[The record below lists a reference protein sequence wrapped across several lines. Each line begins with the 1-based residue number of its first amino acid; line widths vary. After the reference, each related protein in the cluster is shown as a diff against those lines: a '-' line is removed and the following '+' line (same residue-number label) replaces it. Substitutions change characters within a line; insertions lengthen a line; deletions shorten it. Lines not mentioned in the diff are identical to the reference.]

1 MTRSRARQIQQEVNA
16 LLVDSNININKN
28 FILPK
33 SCVLLVL
40 RFSPTKMIKVD
51 KDSKDQDFISNVH
64 CLRTSA
70 YDTCIHWYEK
80 MVEVYTKK
88 ATKLQLSIN
97 VAHAGPEFVP
107 EVAAP

>member
-40 RFSPTKMIKVD
+40 GLGFSPTKMIKVD
-51 KDSKDQDFISNVH
+51 EDSKDQDFISNVH

-70 YDTCIHWYEK
+70 YDTRIHWYEK

-88 ATKLQLSIN
+88 ATKL
-97 VAHAGPEFVP
+97 
-107 EVAAP
+107 